1 MILIN
6 KARDVS
12 EIGGKAYNLLSLNMP
27 DTPPLWVIPK
37 GFFDECKEDSALYVQ
52 LETDL
57 EAKLKNDTLYAVR
70 SSAVDEDSEYA
81 SFAGVHRSFL
91 NVPKKDVR
99 EHIFKVYESAFSEN
113 AMSYRRTNGL
123 KTENIGI
130 AVIIQEMVEA
140 DISGVAFSINP
151 VTNNPDEVIVSVT
164 EGLGEHLVDGSVSGT
179 TYTVNGENVKH
190 SGKELLT
197 DKQLQGVLKMLRMA
211 EEKLGA
217 FSDVEFSL
225 KGDKVYFLQAR
236 PIVAYKGIDPKKRT
250 LLIDNS
256 NIIESYYGV
265 TSPLTFTFAK
275 DVYRDVYTATVKA
288 GKVRRKLIEELKP
301 SLSEMLYR
309 HEGRIYYNMNSWYHV
324 NSIFSSKKTTSR
336 MEGMMGVKSSA
347 DGEKRLRLN
356 LFDKVRLGIA
366 LVSRLVRLESL
377 SRRFDERFEEIISP
391 YYGKEI
397 HGTNDELKSLFC
409 KIESDI
415 VPEFVIPIVNDCA
428 VMIYFGKLRDK
439 AKKLGISEKELNGY
453 ISNRGDVMSVG
464 SATDLVGIIKDIKK
478 DGKLLY
484 DFTDLSPDELLK
496 KYGSNNAIS
505 EKIGDYVRE
514 YGARVGD
521 ELKLETVTMIE
532 DKTMVYGI
540 IKQNLSTSFEQPSY
554 AEVPIPKKI
563 RRSVEKTKKYIKI
576 RERLRIKRTKIYS
589 VVRNIF
595 LAYGKNYC
603 DMGKLDCVD
612 DVFFLTKEE
621 VFSGEGDLRS
631 LVRKRRKQDEE
642 NAKKPTFDRVVFYG
656 DRVLAVRS
664 SEGDGELCGIPT
676 GAGKVRAPVRVMH
689 SPTDTLLQGE
699 IILTERTDPGWIS
712 LFPRAAG
719 LIVEH
724 GSMLSHS
731 FVVAREMN
739 LPAVVGIEGV
749 VSKIP
754 NGAIVTLDGVRG
766 VLTVEQAE
774 EVR

>member
-1 MILIN
+1 
-6 KARDVS
+6 
-12 EIGGKAYNLLSLNMP
+12 
-27 DTPPLWVIPK
+27 
-37 GFFDECKEDSALYVQ
+37 
-52 LETDL
+52 
-57 EAKLKNDTLYAVR
+57 
-70 SSAVDEDSEYA
+70 
-81 SFAGVHRSFL
+81 
-91 NVPKKDVR
+91 
-99 EHIFKVYESAFSEN
+99 
-113 AMSYRRTNGL
+113 
-123 KTENIGI
+123 
-130 AVIIQEMVEA
+130 
-140 DISGVAFSINP
+140 
-151 VTNNPDEVIVSVT
+151 
-164 EGLGEHLVDGSVSGT
+164 
-179 TYTVNGENVKH
+179 
-190 SGKELLT
+190 
-197 DKQLQGVLKMLRMA
+197 
-211 EEKLGA
+211 
-217 FSDVEFSL
+217 
-225 KGDKVYFLQAR
+225 
-236 PIVAYKGIDPKKRT
+236 
-250 LLIDNS
+250 
-256 NIIESYYGV
+256 
-265 TSPLTFTFAK
+265 
-275 DVYRDVYTATVKA
+275 
-288 GKVRRKLIEELKP
+288 
-301 SLSEMLYR
+301 
-309 HEGRIYYNMNSWYHV
+309 
-324 NSIFSSKKTTSR
+324 
-336 MEGMMGVKSSA
+336 
-347 DGEKRLRLN
+347 
-356 LFDKVRLGIA
+356 
-366 LVSRLVRLESL
+366 
-377 SRRFDERFEEIISP
+377 
-391 YYGKEI
+391 
-397 HGTNDELKSLFC
+397 
-409 KIESDI
+409 
-415 VPEFVIPIVNDCA
+415 
-428 VMIYFGKLRDK
+428 
-439 AKKLGISEKELNGY
+439 
-453 ISNRGDVMSVG
+453 
-464 SATDLVGIIKDIKK
+464 
-478 DGKLLY
+478 
-484 DFTDLSPDELLK
+484 
-496 KYGSNNAIS
+496 
-505 EKIGDYVRE
+505 
-514 YGARVGD
+514 
-521 ELKLETVTMIE
+521 
-532 DKTMVYGI
+532 MVYGI

-563 RRSVEKTKKYIKI
+563 RRSGEKTKKYIKI

>member
-52 LETDL
+52 LETEL
-57 EAKLKNDTLYAVR
+57 EAKLNNDTLYAVR

-265 TSPLTFTFAK
+265 TSP
-275 DVYRDVYTATVKA
+275 
-288 GKVRRKLIEELKP
+288 
-301 SLSEMLYR
+301 
-309 HEGRIYYNMNSWYHV
+309 
-324 NSIFSSKKTTSR
+324 
-336 MEGMMGVKSSA
+336 
-347 DGEKRLRLN
+347 
-356 LFDKVRLGIA
+356 
-366 LVSRLVRLESL
+366 
-377 SRRFDERFEEIISP
+377 
-391 YYGKEI
+391 
-397 HGTNDELKSLFC
+397 
-409 KIESDI
+409 
-415 VPEFVIPIVNDCA
+415 
-428 VMIYFGKLRDK
+428 
-439 AKKLGISEKELNGY
+439 
-453 ISNRGDVMSVG
+453 
-464 SATDLVGIIKDIKK
+464 
-478 DGKLLY
+478 
-484 DFTDLSPDELLK
+484 
-496 KYGSNNAIS
+496 
-505 EKIGDYVRE
+505 
-514 YGARVGD
+514 
-521 ELKLETVTMIE
+521 
-532 DKTMVYGI
+532 
-540 IKQNLSTSFEQPSY
+540 
-554 AEVPIPKKI
+554 
-563 RRSVEKTKKYIKI
+563 
-576 RERLRIKRTKIYS
+576 
-589 VVRNIF
+589 
-595 LAYGKNYC
+595 
-603 DMGKLDCVD
+603 
-612 DVFFLTKEE
+612 
-621 VFSGEGDLRS
+621 
-631 LVRKRRKQDEE
+631 
-642 NAKKPTFDRVVFYG
+642 
-656 DRVLAVRS
+656 
-664 SEGDGELCGIPT
+664 
-676 GAGKVRAPVRVMH
+676 
-689 SPTDTLLQGE
+689 
-699 IILTERTDPGWIS
+699 
-712 LFPRAAG
+712 FP
-719 LIVEH
+719 H
-724 GSMLSHS
+724 
-731 FVVAREMN
+731 
-739 LPAVVGIEGV
+739 
-749 VSKIP
+749 
-754 NGAIVTLDGVRG
+754 
-766 VLTVEQAE
+766 
-774 EVR
+774 